1 MYANSLNKISFLTI
15 IWKRKGNL
23 KCTNQS
29 ELEISDYKKTK
40 KRSKTLLQ
48 RRCTVTKA

>member
-40 KRSKTLLQ
+40 KEE
-48 RRCTVTKA
+48 